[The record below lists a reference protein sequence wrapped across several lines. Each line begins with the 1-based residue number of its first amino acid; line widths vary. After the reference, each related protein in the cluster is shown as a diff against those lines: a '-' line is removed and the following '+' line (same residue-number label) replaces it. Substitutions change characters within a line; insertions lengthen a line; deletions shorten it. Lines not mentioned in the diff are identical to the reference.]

1 MEVSCQNHSPFQMS
15 HILQDA
21 NLLYLSRELLLWL
34 LMGRT
39 HFFAA
44 AFLCHCPTI
53 DIGDKRARSPLK
65 RPRSRIWPWST
76 LLPQRW
82 HNFWA
87 GDKNQQGVNKP
98 IFCTYARLF
107 YRIRVETSLISI
119 TKGFPLTFVSSCL
132 LSHICNHFQITTNLN
147 TQLISTTTINFM
159 ANDTRKKDW
168 LTCGQI
174 VVLILKSTRQLPL

>member
-1 MEVSCQNHSPFQMS
+1 MALDGSYTLFCSRFFMPLSDNWYRGQTSQISFEEASVK
-15 HILQDA
+15 
-21 NLLYLSRELLLWL
+21 NLALN
-34 LMGRT
+34 
-39 HFFAA
+39 
-44 AFLCHCPTI
+44 
-53 DIGDKRARSPLK
+53 
-65 RPRSRIWPWST
+65 T

-98 IFCTYARLF
+98 IFCTYVRLL
-107 YRIRVETSLISI
+107 YHTSRVETSLISI
-119 TKGFPLTFVSSCL
+119 TKVFLLSMFL
-132 LSHICNHFQITTNLN
+132 RAFLSHICNHFQITTNLN
-147 TQLISTTTINFM
+147 TQLVSTTINFM

>member
-1 MEVSCQNHSPFQMS
+1 MLIYYTWAENFYCGSWWVVHTFLQPLFMPLSDNWYRGQTSQIPFEEEAS
-15 HILQDA
+15 VK
-21 NLLYLSRELLLWL
+21 NLALN
-34 LMGRT
+34 
-39 HFFAA
+39 
-44 AFLCHCPTI
+44 
-53 DIGDKRARSPLK
+53 
-65 RPRSRIWPWST
+65 T

-98 IFCTYARLF
+98 IFCTYARLL
-107 YRIRVETSLISI
+107 YHTSRVETSLISI
-119 TKGFPLTFVSSCL
+119 SKGFPLVFVSSCI

-147 TQLISTTTINFM
+147 TQLVYTTINFM

-174 VVLILKSTRQLPL
+174 VVLILKSTTQLPL